1 MSAWLHSLLGSGLT
15 FKHPWILILLGVPLI
30 ILLIQLLGHG
40 NLKRRIA
47 YPLVHIKLD
56 CVSPRLWLTRY
67 LPNLLYTLAM
77 ALLIVALARPVKL
90 DRTQLPPTQGIDI
103 ILLMDASASMQQTDF
118 EPNRFVASQSTA
130 KRFVQK
136 RPADR
141 IGLVVF
147 AKQAML
153 QAPLTLDHESLQAY
167 ISSMYLGMIDANYTA
182 IGDALGVAANHLK
195 DSKAKSKII
204 ILLTDGDSNY
214 GTIDPVMAAK
224 AAAAYNIRVYTIGAA
239 SAPGQTAYSSQQ
251 DEINE
256 ALLME
261 IAQATGG
268 QFYRAQNTT
277 ELAQIY
283 DKINE
288 LEKTTFTPP
297 SVIYAQDR
305 FAPWLWAAL
314 VVLAMAIVLEKLF
327 LIRIP

>member
-1 MSAWLHSLLGSGLT
+1 MSSLLHAILGNGLT
-15 FKHPWILILLGVPLI
+15 LKHPWVLILLVIPLG
-30 ILLIQLLGHG
+30 ILLFKLLSGTVAG
-40 NLKRRIA
+40 RRLA
-47 YPLVHIKLD
+47 YPLVHINLAQNAA
-56 CVSPRLWLTRY
+56 RLWLTRY
-67 LPNLLYTLAM
+67 VPVVLYTLAM
-77 ALLIVALARPVKL
+77 TLMIIALARPVKL
-90 DRTQLPPTQGIDI
+90 DRTQLPPTQGVDI
-103 ILLMDASASMQQTDF
+103 ILLMDASASMQQKDF
-118 EPNRFVASQSTA
+118 EPNRFVASQLTA
-130 KRFVQK
+130 KRFVEK

-153 QAPLTLDHESLQAY
+153 QVPLTLDHEALQSY
-167 ISSMYLGMIDANYTA
+167 ISAMYLGMIDANYTA

-239 SAPGQTAYSSQQ
+239 SAPGQTAYSSTQ

-268 QFYRAQNTT
+268 QFYRAQNAQ

-297 SVIYAQDR
+297 SAIYAQDR

-314 VVLAMAIVLEKLF
+314 LVLAAAVVLEKLL